1 MIADCHTH
9 NLDATDAVISVAPDF
24 DRFDPLKPY
33 SVGIHPWQS
42 TNVGSED
49 FQRLEQMAQ
58 LPHVVAIGEAG
69 IDRNRGAERN
79 RQIAIFRRQAEL
91 AESVGKPLII
101 HCVGGW
107 NDILRVRRELRPQ
120 QPWIAHGFRGKPELA
135 RQLIDAGLYISLG
148 ERFNPDAAEII
159 PLERLF
165 VETDESKLP
174 IEEIA
179 RRISPQALA
188 ASIDNINRII
198 LRNSYGNKKPTI

>member
-9 NLDATDAVISVAPDF
+9 NLVATNAIISVAPDF
-24 DRFDPLKPY
+24 DRFDPSKPY
-33 SVGIHPWQS
+33 SVGIHPWR
-42 TNVGSED
+42 TTAATDDN
-49 FQRLEQMAQ
+49 FQRLEYLAAMS
-58 LPHVVAIGEAG
+58 HVVAIGEAG

-107 NDILRVRRELRPQ
+107 NDILQVRRELNPQ

-135 RQLIDAGLYISLG
+135 RQLINAELYISLG
-148 ERFNPDAAEII
+148 ERFNPAAVEII

-179 RRISPQALA
+179 RRVSSQALN

-198 LRNSYGNKKPTI
+198 LPHGNKKPTI

>member
-9 NLDATDAVISVAPDF
+9 NLAATDAIISVATDF
-24 DRFDPLKPY
+24 DRFDPSKPY
-33 SVGIHPWQS
+33 SVGIHPWH
-42 TNVGSED
+42 TANAARDD
-49 FQRLEQMAQ
+49 FQRLEHLAV
-58 LPHVVAIGEAG
+58 LPHVVAIGETG
-69 IDRNRGAERN
+69 IDRNRGAERDL
-79 RQIAIFRRQAEL
+79 QIDIFRRQAEL
-91 AESVGKPLII
+91 ADAVGKPLII

-107 NDILRVRRELRPQ
+107 NDILQVRRELLPQ

-148 ERFNPDAAEII
+148 ERFNPAAAEII

-165 VETDESKLP
+165 VETDESKLS

-179 RRISPQALA
+179 RRISPPALG

-198 LRNSYGNKKPTI
+198 LRNSYGSKKPTI

>member
-1 MIADCHTH
+1 MIADSHTH
-9 NLDATDAVISVAPDF
+9 NLDAADAIISVAPDF
-24 DRFDPLKPY
+24 DRFDPSKPY
-33 SVGIHPWQS
+33 SVGIHPWY
-42 TNVGSED
+42 TVDVGCED
-49 FQRLEQMAQ
+49 FQRLEQMAE
-58 LPHVVAIGEAG
+58 LPQVVAIGEAG

-107 NDILRVRRELRPQ
+107 NDILRVRRELKPQ

-165 VETDESKLP
+165 VETDESKLL

-179 RRISPQALA
+179 RQISPQALA
-188 ASIDNINRII
+188 ASIDNIKRII
-198 LRNSYGNKKPTI
+198 LRNGNKKPVI